1 MGPIRVIVFSEPLI
15 WFRGPSRTLL
25 ELLLRAGHGHVHLVH
40 FVVHALGARKPPT
53 LTAGLH

>member
-1 MGPIRVIVFSEPLI
+1 MVPIRVVVFSEPLI

-40 FVVHALGARKPPT
+40 FVVHALGTRKPPT
-53 LTAGLH
+53 LTGLH